1 MATAGN
7 DGTSIAITGLSCRFP
22 GDGDNP
28 GNYWKLVCEG
38 KSAWSMIPKERFNGD
53 AFWSGGKK
61 RHGSVTKSGHF
72 LKQDVSHF
80 DANFF
85 NISASEANAMDPQHR
100 IALEVVYEALESAGY
115 SVKDLAGTRTG
126 VFMGHFTSDYKEL
139 VISDTDAIPPY
150 ATTGLN
156 KTSLANR
163 ISWTFDLRGPSF
175 ALDTACSSSLV
186 AFHLAC
192 QSLRA
197 GESDIAIV
205 GGTNVLL
212 NPDMF
217 VAFSGQGFLSPDGK
231 CKSFDASGDGYGRG
245 EGVAA
250 IVLKRVD
257 DAIVALDPLRAI
269 IRATGSNQ
277 DGHTKS
283 LTLPSADAQEALIR
297 LVYQLANL
305 DFDQTSY
312 VEAHGTGTQAGD
324 TTETLALS
332 RTIAK
337 GRSSQNKL
345 VVGSVKANI
354 GHLEAASGLA
364 GVIKSVLM
372 LEHGIIPP
380 NIHFRNPNP
389 MIDFENWNIQIPTQ
403 LMKWPSQGT
412 RRISINSF
420 GYGGTNAHAIL
431 DDAYSY
437 LGGRGLRGLH
447 YVKTLTLEDDEDK
460 DEEEEE
466 EEYSS
471 QPNTPRVYVLTAQ
484 DRAGLSRKKKSLAS
498 YLRTKIDELHDDSKG
513 EKYLADLA
521 YTLSDKRSR
530 LQWKTFAL
538 ASSLDELADALESSD
553 GGRVEVMSSSVPRLG
568 FVFTG
573 QGAQWATMGMALM
586 AFPEFSASIEAAD
599 LFLRK
604 TLNCPWSARAELSRG
619 KGTSRLGLA
628 LYSQTLCT
636 VLQVALVDL
645 LRKWAVVPDAVVGH
659 SSGEIAAAYCA
670 GYLSREDAWR
680 IAYCRGVVCSNMKI
694 AAPDLDGAMMA
705 VGASPDTCS
714 AFIKRICPDT
724 VSIACIN
731 SPSSVTLSG
740 DAAAIVSLQA
750 ALQEE
755 NIFARKLLVDTAYHS
770 KHMQLVAQQYAKAIA
785 DIQPRAN
792 TTTGGSA
799 TCKMY
804 SSVTESEITYKDLG
818 PDYWVRNL
826 VSPVRFATAIQNLM
840 RPDADAQSSA
850 RDAVDVL
857 VEIGPHTALRGPA
870 TQSIQAI
877 GVNNKPY
884 LSAIVRN
891 ENAVET
897 TLNLVGTLVAYGR
910 PLELALVNKT
920 VTGKNKTLVDLPS
933 YPWNH
938 AQQYWSESRLARGRK
953 DRTVSASSLL
963 GSPVP
968 SFLQGERVWRG
979 FLRLS
984 EEPWMADH
992 NIQDSV
998 LYPGAGFLAMA
1009 IEAALQGADAA
1020 RKVKGFSLRDI
1031 EFLSAMLV
1039 PEDDE
1044 LEHTITLRP
1053 HSSVTDS
1060 SEEVWTE
1067 FVICSSPDRKSLVRN
1082 CRGLIRVCYDDSSAE
1097 DMITEEEAQKDHGLL
1112 RYKQASSS
1120 CKEEQQPAE
1129 FYQKLNDLGYH
1140 YGLTF
1145 ANITEVLLGDGQSCG
1160 CVTIPSIGL
1169 HDAQRPHVIH
1179 PATLDAMFH
1188 LAFAAANSNHLS
1200 KLVVPMV
1207 PKSMDE
1213 MYISIDIAYLAHTK
1227 LKGYSKA
1234 RKLGSKRQLK
1244 ATIGIVDEEEQ
1255 QSVLEISGLHCA
1267 EIAQTNDVR
1276 ETAMLARKICSKL
1289 IWRPSINFITNE
1301 DIQRI
1306 VSTST
1311 ELAADVAS
1319 ASVAASATRMRNHR
1333 QLSEFINIIHHT
1345 TPTMHIVEL
1354 AQETSAFAQDKTVL
1368 KDVLRTANYITL
1380 GYDGKTKFVSGNSS
1394 PAAETETSQVDQDL
1408 FQEHIRTADLV
1419 ICSALSLAPSNIAH
1433 NARLLL
1439 KDDGRFCAIEAPEQ
1453 VAIAKSI
1460 LQEAGFTDLFQ
1471 FGGSASGEPV
1481 FLVGSVESSENVTG
1495 AGLKEKDIVLIQP
1508 ANANESVTALTEQLK
1523 ATLSTLGYGTSIYT
1537 WGIDDASALKNKD
1550 CVALLEAQSTVLE
1563 SLAEKD
1569 FYAVQTLI
1577 TECKS
1582 LLWIDALDG
1591 ASKDL
1596 INGLTR
1602 VVRNEIPGSQLQTL
1616 HVSSATLVQPKR
1628 LSYLICQLLDSR
1640 TSDSEFIV
1648 ENDMVYTS
1656 RVIVDEELSAEI
1668 DDAQLLGADATSH
1681 ITLSN
1686 VDAPLS
1692 LTMTS
1697 TGTVCFKRDNVLAA
1711 DLEGDEVEI
1720 NVKAST
1726 ISSNHLF
1733 VDADGPPVFEAA
1745 GVIARVGAGVT
1756 KFQPGDSV
1764 VMYSLSL
1771 AGQTLQRTKEDFCH
1785 LLPSGYTF
1793 TQAISGA
1800 AAHAAAWYALDRI
1813 ARIQS
1818 GQSILIHAAAEDVG
1832 QAAIQ
1837 IARNFNVEIYA
1848 TIEEEMERDLLCDTY
1863 DIPSD
1868 HIFNLRDSHAVGNI
1882 RNMTNNHGIDVILG
1896 LPTNVTHRRTS
1907 QCLAAFGTFVEI
1919 GLYESSHSKALDTRF
1934 VPQDTTFSSFNLS
1947 NIARKSPQL
1956 MAQIIAAV
1964 FELHLRG
1971 ILKPIISSRF
1981 FSASEVE
1988 SAVRYAQ
1995 TEGQDKTIILTW
2007 DDKDSVPVIGSIEC
2021 QPVDLNL
2028 RGDACYILVG
2038 GLGGLGRSLA
2048 MMLAENGARKL
2059 CFLSR
2064 SGAASASANDLISDL
2079 EELDVQVR
2087 CLQCDV
2093 SEMSAL
2099 KHALDIC
2106 SAELGPVHGVI
2117 QCAMVLRDTLFTNMS
2132 YDQWQ
2137 ESTLPK
2143 VQGTQNLHNAL
2154 PDVDFF
2160 VALSSFAGTFG
2171 NRGQSNYAA
2180 GCAYQDALALQ
2191 RREEGKKATTLDVG
2205 LMRDIG
2211 VLAEN
2216 GMTDNLK
2223 EWEEPYGV
2231 REGELRNLVKLAI
2244 AGHLPAQVLTG
2255 LATGGST
2262 IAAGI
2267 SPPFYLSD
2275 AKFSIMATT
2284 DLEKVNGSAV
2294 DSNNRR
2300 KSDSIRALVS
2310 KSESLV
2316 EASGHVTASLVGRIA
2331 KMLQIEAEDVD
2342 TSRALHSYGLDSLVA
2357 IEIVDW
2363 ALKEIEARVSV
2374 FDIMAAVPI
2383 TATASKIAN
2392 ASALCSTE

>member
-1 MATAGN
+1 MSAIRN
-7 DGTSIAITGLSCRFP
+7 DGTSVAITGLSCRFP

-28 GNYWKLVCEG
+28 SNYWKLVSEG

-53 AFWSGGKK
+53 AFWAGGKK
-61 RHGSVTKSGHF
+61 GHGSVTKSGHF
-72 LKQDVSHF
+72 LKHDVSHF

-85 NISASEANAMDPQHR
+85 NISALEANAMDPQHR
-100 IALEVVYEALESAGY
+100 LALEVVYEALESAGY

-139 VISDTDAIPPY
+139 VISDTDGIPPY

-192 QSLRA
+192 QSLRT

-297 LVYQLANL
+297 DVYRLANL
-305 DFDQTSY
+305 DFDQTGY

-332 RTIAK
+332 RTITK
-337 GRSSQNKL
+337 GRSSKNKL

-372 LEHGIIPP
+372 LEHGVIPP
-380 NIHFRNPNP
+380 NIHFHNPNP
-389 MIDFENWNIQIPTQ
+389 KIDFENWNIQIPTQ

-437 LGGRGLRGLH
+437 LGYRGLRGLH
-447 YVKTLTLEDDEDK
+447 YVSSEDHENI
-460 DEEEEE
+460 EEEEE
-466 EEYSS
+466 EDEYNP

-484 DRAGLSRKKKSLAS
+484 DRAGLSRTKKSLAS
-498 YLRTKIDELHDDSKG
+498 YLRTKIDELHDDDSQA

-521 YTLSDKRSR
+521 YTLSDKRSK

-538 ASSLDELADALESSD
+538 ASSLDELADALESAD
-553 GGRVEVMSSSVPRLG
+553 GGRIEVMSSSVPRLG

-573 QGAQWATMGMALM
+573 QGAQWATMGMTLM

-599 LFLRK
+599 LFLKK
-604 TLNCPWSARAELSRG
+604 TLGCPWSARAELSRG

-659 SSGEIAAAYCA
+659 SSGEIGAAYCA

-680 IAYCRGVVCSNMKI
+680 IAYCRGVVCSNMKT
-694 AAPDLDGAMMA
+694 AAPDLEGAMMA

-714 AFIKRICPDT
+714 AFIERVCPDK
-724 VSIACIN
+724 VNIACIN

-770 KHMQLVAQQYAKAIA
+770 KHMKLVAEQYAKAIA

-792 TTTGGSA
+792 TTTGGDA
-799 TCKMY
+799 ACKMY

-826 VSPVRFATAIQNLM
+826 VSPVKFATAIQNLM
-840 RPDADAQSSA
+840 RPEEDARSSGT
-850 RDAVDVL
+850 DAVDIL

-870 TQSIQAI
+870 TQSIQAL

-884 LSAIVRN
+884 LSAVVRN
-891 ENAVET
+891 ESAVET
-897 TLNLVGTLVAYGR
+897 TLNLIGTLIAYGR
-910 PLELALVNKT
+910 PVELASLNGT
-920 VTGKNKTLVDLPS
+920 ATGKNKILVDLPS

-953 DRTVSASSLL
+953 DRIVSASSLL
-963 GSPVP
+963 GAPVP
-968 SFLQGERVWRG
+968 SFLEGERVWRG

-1009 IEAALQGADAA
+1009 IEAALQGADTS
-1020 RKVKGFSLRDI
+1020 RKVKGLSLRDI

-1039 PEDDE
+1039 PEDEE

-1053 HSSVTDS
+1053 HSSVANS
-1060 SEEVWTE
+1060 SEELWND

-1082 CRGLIRVCYDDSSAE
+1082 CRGLIRVCYDDSGAE
-1097 DMITEEEAQKDHGLL
+1097 NLISEKEAQEDSGLL
-1112 RYKQASSS
+1112 RYKQAS
-1120 CKEEQQPAE
+1120 
-1129 FYQKLNDLGYH
+1129 
-1140 YGLTF
+1140 T
-1145 ANITEVLLGDGQSCG
+1145 
-1160 CVTIPSIGL
+1160 
-1169 HDAQRPHVIH
+1169 
-1179 PATLDAMFH
+1179 
-1188 LAFAAANSNHLS
+1188 ANSNHLS
-1200 KLVVPMV
+1200 KLTVPMV

-1213 MYISIDIAYLAHTK
+1213 MYISTDIPYLAQTK

-1234 RKLGSKRQLK
+1234 RKLGSRRLLK

-1255 QSVLEISGLHCA
+1255 QSVLEISGLHCT
-1267 EIAQTNDVR
+1267 EIAQTSAAQK
-1276 ETAMLARKICSKL
+1276 TAVLARKMCSKL

-1306 VSTST
+1306 VSIST
-1311 ELAADVAS
+1311 EPS
-1319 ASVAASATRMRNHR
+1319 TQTSNYQ

-1354 AQETSAFAQDKTVL
+1354 AQESSTFARDKTL
-1368 KDVLRTANYITL
+1368 FKDVLQTANYTTL
-1380 GYDGKTKFVSGNSS
+1380 GYDGKPKSGPGESS
-1394 PAAETETSQVDQDL
+1394 PAAEGVTLQADQDL
-1408 FQEHIRTADLV
+1408 FQEHARTADIV
-1419 ICSALSLAPSNIAH
+1419 VCSAISSAPSNIAN
-1433 NARLLL
+1433 NARFLL
-1439 KDDGRFCAIEAPEQ
+1439 KEDGRVCAIEAPEQ
-1453 VAIAKSI
+1453 VATAKSV
-1460 LQEAGFTDLFQ
+1460 LQEAGFTNLFQ
-1471 FGGSASGEPV
+1471 FGGSDSGEPV
-1481 FLVGSVESSENVTG
+1481 FLVGSLESSGNVAG
-1495 AGLKEKDIVLIQP
+1495 AGLKEKDVVLIQP
-1508 ANANESVTALTEQLK
+1508 ANANESLTAVAEQLK
-1523 ATLSTLGYGTSIYT
+1523 TTLSALGYGASIHT
-1537 WGIDDASALKNKD
+1537 WSIDDVSALKNKD
-1550 CVALLEAQSTVLE
+1550 CVALLEAQSAVLE

-1577 TECKS
+1577 TQCKS
-1582 LLWIDALDG
+1582 LLWIDALDDARKG
-1591 ASKDL
+1591 L

-1616 HVSSATLVQPKR
+1616 HVSSATLSQPKH
-1628 LSYLICQLLDSR
+1628 LSHLICQVLDSK
-1640 TSDSEFIV
+1640 TSDNEFSV
-1648 ENDMVYTS
+1648 ENDMIYTS
-1656 RVIVDEELSAEI
+1656 RVVIDEELSAEI
-1668 DDAQLLGADATSH
+1668 DDAQHVGADATNHVPLTS
-1681 ITLSN
+1681 I
-1686 VDAPLS
+1686 DAPLS

-1697 TGTVCFKRDNVLAA
+1697 TGTVCFKRDNVPTA
-1711 DLEGDEVEI
+1711 DLESDEVEI
-1720 NVKAST
+1720 NLKAST

-1733 VDADGPPVFEAA
+1733 ADTDEPLIFEAA
-1745 GVIARVGAGVT
+1745 GVIVRVGSSVT
-1756 KFQPGDSV
+1756 KFQPGDLV
-1764 VMYSLSL
+1764 VSYSLGL
-1771 AGQTLQRTKEDFCH
+1771 AGQTLQRTKADFCH

-1793 TQAISGA
+1793 TEAISGA

-1837 IARNFNVEIYA
+1837 IARNYNVEIYA
-1848 TIEEEMERDLLCDTY
+1848 TIKEEVERELLCDTY
-1863 DIPSD
+1863 GIPSD
-1868 HIFNLRDSHAVGNI
+1868 HIFSLQDSHAVDDI
-1882 RNMTNNHGIDVILG
+1882 KHMTNSRGIDIILG
-1896 LPTNVTHRRTS
+1896 SPKNAAHRQTS

-1919 GLYESSHSKALDTRF
+1919 GLLDSSHSKVLDANF
-1934 VPQDTTFSSFNLS
+1934 VPQDTTFSSFSLS

-1956 MAQIIAAV
+1956 MTQIIAAV
-1964 FELHLRG
+1964 SELHSKG
-1971 ILKPIISSRF
+1971 ITKPIASSRL

-1988 SAVRYAQ
+1988 SAVQYAQ
-1995 TEGQDKTIILTW
+1995 TEGQDKTIILSW
-2007 DDKDSVPVIGSIEC
+2007 NDNDSVPLIGSGER
-2021 QPVDLNL
+2021 QPINLNL
-2028 RGDACYILVG
+2028 RSDACYILVG

-2048 MMLAENGARKL
+2048 IMLAENGARKL

-2079 EELDVQVR
+2079 EELGVQVR

-2093 SEMSAL
+2093 SEISAL
-2099 KHALDIC
+2099 KNALDVC

-2132 YDQWQ
+2132 YVQWQ

-2180 GCAYQDALALQ
+2180 GCAHQDALALQ
-2191 RREEGKKATTLDVG
+2191 RRDEGKKATTLDVG

-2244 AGHLPAQVLTG
+2244 AGRLPAQVLTG
-2255 LATGGST
+2255 LATGGS
-2262 IAAGI
+2262 AVVAGI
-2267 SPPFYLSD
+2267 PPPFYLSD

-2284 DLEKVNGSAV
+2284 DLEKVSDSAG
-2294 DSNNRR
+2294 DSNSRR
-2300 KSDSIRALVS
+2300 KGDSIRALIS

-2316 EASGHVTASLVGRIA
+2316 EASGHITASLISRIA

-2363 ALKEIEARVSV
+2363 ALKEVEARVSV

-2392 ASALCSTE
+2392 ASALCSKE

>member
-28 GNYWKLVCEG
+28 GNYWKLVSEG
-38 KSAWSMIPKERFNGD
+38 KSAWSTIPKERFNGD
-53 AFWSGGKK
+53 AFWAGGKK
-61 RHGSVTKSGHF
+61 GHGSVTKSGHF
-72 LKQDVSHF
+72 LKHDVSHF

-85 NISASEANAMDPQHR
+85 NISALEANAMDPQHR
-100 IALEVVYEALESAGY
+100 LALEVVYEALESAGY

-139 VISDTDAIPPY
+139 VISDTDGIPPY

-163 ISWTFDLRGPSF
+163 ISWTFDLHGPSF

-192 QSLRA
+192 QSLRT

-297 LVYQLANL
+297 DVYRLANL
-305 DFDQTSY
+305 DFDQTGY

-332 RTIAK
+332 RTISK
-337 GRSSQNKL
+337 DRSSKNKL

-372 LEHGIIPP
+372 LEHGVIPP
-380 NIHFRNPNP
+380 NIHFHNPNP
-389 MIDFENWNIQIPTQ
+389 KIDFENWNIQIPTQ

-431 DDAYSY
+431 DDASSY

-447 YVKTLTLEDDEDK
+447 YVSSEDHQDR
-460 DEEEEE
+460 EEEEE
-466 EEYSS
+466 EDEYNA

-484 DRAGLSRKKKSLAS
+484 DRAGLSRTKKSLSS
-498 YLRTKIDELHDDSKG
+498 YLRTKIDELHDDSQA

-538 ASSLDELADALESSD
+538 ASSLDELADALESAD
-553 GGRVEVMSSSVPRLG
+553 GGRIEVMSSSVPRLG

-599 LFLRK
+599 LFLKK
-604 TLNCPWSARAELSRG
+604 TLGCPWSARAELSRG

-659 SSGEIAAAYCA
+659 SSGEIGAAYCA

-680 IAYCRGVVCSNMKI
+680 IAYSRGVVCSNMKT
-694 AAPDLDGAMMA
+694 AAPDLEGAMMA
-705 VGASPDTCS
+705 VGASPDTCA
-714 AFIKRICPDT
+714 AFIERVCPDK
-724 VSIACIN
+724 VNIACIN

-740 DAAAIVSLQA
+740 DAAAIITLQA

-770 KHMQLVAQQYAKAIA
+770 KHMKLVAEQYAKAIA
-785 DIQPRAN
+785 DIKPRAN
-792 TTTGGSA
+792 TTTGGGA
-799 TCKMY
+799 ACKMY

-826 VSPVRFATAIQNLM
+826 VSPVKFATAIQNLM
-840 RPDADAQSSA
+840 RPDAEARSSGT
-850 RDAVDVL
+850 DAVDIL

-870 TQSIQAI
+870 TQSIQAL

-884 LSAIVRN
+884 LSAVVRN
-891 ENAVET
+891 ESAVET
-897 TLNLVGTLVAYGR
+897 TLNLIGTLIAYGR
-910 PLELALVNKT
+910 PVELAWVNGT
-920 VTGKNKTLVDLPS
+920 VTGKNKVLVDLPS

-953 DRTVSASSLL
+953 DRIVSASSLL
-963 GSPVP
+963 GAPVP
-968 SFLQGERVWRG
+968 SFLEGERVWRG
-979 FLRLS
+979 FLRRS

-1009 IEAALQGADAA
+1009 IEAALQGADTA
-1020 RKVKGFSLRDI
+1020 RKVKGLSLRDI

-1039 PEDDE
+1039 PEDEE

-1053 HSSVTDS
+1053 HSSVTNS
-1060 SEEVWTE
+1060 SEELWNE

-1082 CRGLIRVCYDDSSAE
+1082 CRGLIRVCYDDSGAD
-1097 DMITEEEAQKDHGLL
+1097 DMITEKEAHEDPRLL

-1129 FYQKLNDLGYH
+1129 FYQTLTDLGYN
-1140 YGLTF
+1140 YGPTF
-1145 ANITEVLLGDGQSCG
+1145 ANITEVLVGDGQSCG
-1160 CVTIPSIGL
+1160 SVTIPNIGI

-1200 KLVVPMV
+1200 KLAVPMV

-1213 MYISIDIAYLAHTK
+1213 MYISTDIPYLAQTK

-1234 RKLGSKRQLK
+1234 RKLGSRRLLK

-1255 QSVLEISGLHCA
+1255 QSVLEISGLHCT
-1267 EIAQTNDVR
+1267 EIAQTSATQK
-1276 ETAMLARKICSKL
+1276 TAVLARKMCSKL
-1289 IWRPSINFITNE
+1289 VWRPSINFITNE

-1306 VSTST
+1306 VSIST
-1311 ELAADVAS
+1311 EPS
-1319 ASVAASATRMRNHR
+1319 TQTSNYQ

-1354 AQETSAFAQDKTVL
+1354 VQESSTFAQDKALL
-1368 KDVLRTANYITL
+1368 KDVLQTAHYTTL
-1380 GYDGKTKFVSGNSS
+1380 GYDGKTIFGPGDSS
-1394 PAAETETSQVDQDL
+1394 PAAEGVPLQADQDL
-1408 FQEHIRTADLV
+1408 FQEHARTADLV
-1419 ICSALSLAPSNIAH
+1419 VCSAISSAPSNIAN

-1439 KDDGRFCAIEAPEQ
+1439 KEDGRVCAIEAPEQ
-1453 VAIAKSI
+1453 VATAKSV
-1460 LQEAGFTDLFQ
+1460 LQEAGFTNFFQ
-1471 FGGSASGEPV
+1471 FGDSASGEPV
-1481 FLVGSVESSENVTG
+1481 FLVGSLESSGNVAG
-1495 AGLKEKDIVLIQP
+1495 AGLKDKNIVLIQP
-1508 ANANESVTALTEQLK
+1508 ATANESVTAVAEQLK
-1523 ATLSTLGYGTSIYT
+1523 TTLSVLGYGASIYT
-1537 WGIDDASALKNKD
+1537 WGIDDVSALKNKD
-1550 CVALLEAQSTVLE
+1550 CVALLEAQSAVLE

-1577 TECKS
+1577 TQCKS
-1582 LLWIDALDG
+1582 LLWVDALDD
-1591 ASKDL
+1591 ARKAL

-1616 HVSSATLVQPKR
+1616 HVSSASLSQPER
-1628 LSYLICQLLDSR
+1628 LSHLIGKLLNSK
-1640 TSDSEFIV
+1640 TSDNEFTV
-1648 ENDMVYTS
+1648 QNDMLYTS
-1656 RVIVDEELSAEI
+1656 RVVIDEELSAEI
-1668 DDAQLLGADATSH
+1668 DDGQHVGADATSH
-1681 ITLSN
+1681 VPLASI
-1686 VDAPLS
+1686 DAPLS

-1697 TGTVCFKRDNVLAA
+1697 TGTVCFKRDNVQTA

-1726 ISSNHLF
+1726 ISSTHLF
-1733 VDADGPPVFEAA
+1733 ADTDEPLLFEAA
-1745 GVIARVGAGVT
+1745 GVIVRVGSSVT

-1764 VMYSLSL
+1764 VTYNLGL
-1771 AGQTLQRTKEDFCH
+1771 AGQTLQRTKADFCH

-1793 TQAISGA
+1793 TEAISGVA
-1800 AAHAAAWYALDRI
+1800 AYAAAWYALDRI

-1818 GQSILIHAAAEDVG
+1818 GQSILIHAAAEDIG

-1837 IARNFNVEIYA
+1837 IARNYNVEIYA
-1848 TIEEEMERDLLCDTY
+1848 TIKGEVEREMIHDTY

-1868 HIFNLRDSHAVGNI
+1868 HIFNLQDSHAVDNI
-1882 RNMTNNHGIDVILG
+1882 KRLTNGHGLDIILG
-1896 LPTNVTHRRTS
+1896 SPQNAAHRQTS

-1919 GLYESSHSKALDTRF
+1919 GILDSSHSKVLDANF
-1934 VPQDTTFSSFNLS
+1934 VPQDTTFSSFSLS

-1964 FELHLRG
+1964 FELHAKG
-1971 ILKPIISSRF
+1971 ITKPMISSKVF
-1981 FSASEVE
+1981 AASEVE
-1988 SAVRYAQ
+1988 NAVQYAQ
-1995 TEGQDKTIILTW
+1995 TEGQDKTFILSW
-2007 DDKDSVPVIGSIEC
+2007 NDNDSVPLMGSGER
-2021 QPVDLNL
+2021 QPIDLNL
-2028 RGDACYILVG
+2028 RSDACYILVG

-2079 EELDVQVR
+2079 EELGVQVR
-2087 CLQCDV
+2087 CLPCDV

-2099 KHALDIC
+2099 KHALDVC

-2132 YDQWQ
+2132 YVQWQ

-2191 RREEGKKATTLDVG
+2191 RRDEGKKATTLDVG

-2244 AGHLPAQVLTG
+2244 AGSLPAQVLTG
-2255 LATGGST
+2255 LATGGSAVVAS
-2262 IAAGI
+2262 IP
-2267 SPPFYLSD
+2267 PPFYLSD

-2284 DLEKVNGSAV
+2284 DLEKVSDSAG

-2300 KSDSIRALVS
+2300 KSDSIRALIS

-2316 EASGHVTASLVGRIA
+2316 EASGHITASLVSRIA

-2392 ASALCSTE
+2392 ASALCSKE

>member
-1 MATAGN
+1 
-7 DGTSIAITGLSCRFP
+7 
-22 GDGDNP
+22 
-28 GNYWKLVCEG
+28 
-38 KSAWSMIPKERFNGD
+38 MIPKERFNGD
-53 AFWSGGKK
+53 AFWAGGKK

-72 LKQDVSHF
+72 LKHDVSHF

-100 IALEVVYEALESAGY
+100 LALEVVYEALESAGY

-192 QSLRA
+192 QSLCA

-297 LVYQLANL
+297 HVYQLANL
-305 DFDQTSY
+305 DFDQTGY

-332 RTIAK
+332 RTISK
-337 GRSSQNKL
+337 GRSSKNKL

-372 LEHGIIPP
+372 LEHGVIPP
-380 NIHFRNPNP
+380 NIHFHNPNP

-447 YVKTLTLEDDEDK
+447 YVKTKEDEDR
-460 DEEEEE
+460 EEEEE
-466 EEYSS
+466 EEYSL

-484 DRAGLSRKKKSLAS
+484 DRAGLSRTKKSLAS
-498 YLRTKIDELHDDSKG
+498 HLRTKIDELHDDSQA
-513 EKYLADLA
+513 ENYLADLA
-521 YTLSDKRSR
+521 YTLSNKRSR

-553 GGRVEVMSSSVPRLG
+553 GGRIEVMSSSVPRLG

-573 QGAQWATMGMALM
+573 QGAQWATMGMVLM

-599 LFLRK
+599 LFLKK
-604 TLNCPWSARAELSRG
+604 TLGCPWSARAELSRG

-659 SSGEIAAAYCA
+659 SSGEIGAAYCA

-680 IAYCRGVVCSNMKI
+680 IAYCRGVVCSNMKT
-694 AAPDLDGAMMA
+694 AAPDLEGAMMA

-714 AFIKRICPDT
+714 AFIERVCPDK
-724 VSIACIN
+724 VNIACIN

-740 DAAAIVSLQA
+740 DAAAIISLQE

-785 DIQPRAN
+785 DIRPRAN
-792 TTTGGSA
+792 TTTGVDA
-799 TCKMY
+799 ACKMY

-840 RPDADAQSSA
+840 RPDADAQSSGT
-850 RDAVDVL
+850 DAVDIL

-870 TQSIQAI
+870 TQSIQAL
-877 GVNNKPY
+877 GVSNKPY
-884 LSAIVRN
+884 LSAVVRN
-891 ENAVET
+891 ESAVET
-897 TLNLVGTLVAYGR
+897 TLNLIGTLIAHGR
-910 PLELALVNKT
+910 PVELAWVNGT
-920 VTGKNKTLVDLPS
+920 VTGKSRILVDLPS

-968 SFLQGERVWRG
+968 SFLEGEWVWRG
-979 FLRLS
+979 FLRRS

-1009 IEAALQGADAA
+1009 IEAALQGADPA
-1020 RKVKGFSLRDI
+1020 RKVKGLGLRNI
-1031 EFLSAMLV
+1031 AFLSAMQV

-1060 SEEVWTE
+1060 SEELWNE

-1082 CRGLIRVCYDDSSAE
+1082 CRGLIRVCYDDSGAE
-1097 DMITEEEAQKDHGLL
+1097 NMNTGKEAQEDAGLL
-1112 RYKQASSS
+1112 RYKQASSL
-1120 CKEEQQPAE
+1120 CKKEQQPAE
-1129 FYQKLNDLGYH
+1129 FYQTLNDLGYN

-1145 ANITEVLLGDGQSCG
+1145 ANITEILLGDGQSCG
-1160 CVTIPSIGL
+1160 SVTIPSVGIQ
-1169 HDAQRPHVIH
+1169 DAQRPHVIH

-1213 MYISIDIAYLAHTK
+1213 MYVSIDIPYLAHTK

-1234 RKLGSKRQLK
+1234 RKLGPRRQLK

-1267 EIAQTNDVR
+1267 EIAQTSAIQK
-1276 ETAMLARKICSKL
+1276 TAVLARKICSKL
-1289 IWRPSINFITNE
+1289 IWRPSNNFITNE
-1301 DIQRI
+1301 EIQRI
-1306 VSTST
+1306 VSKSAG
-1311 ELAADVAS
+1311 LAADVAS
-1319 ASVAASATRMRNHR
+1319 AGVTVPPTQMRNY
-1333 QLSEFINIIHHT
+1333 QQFSEFINIIHHT
-1345 TPTMHIVEL
+1345 NPTMHVVEL
-1354 AQETSAFAQDKTVL
+1354 AQEASAFAQDKTIL
-1368 KDVLRTANYITL
+1368 KDVLQTANYTSL
-1380 GYDGKTKFVSGNSS
+1380 GYDGKTKIGPGDSS
-1394 PAAETETSQVDQDL
+1394 PAVEGATTETLQADQDV
-1408 FQEHIRTADLV
+1408 FQTHLKTADLV
-1419 ICSALSLAPSNIAH
+1419 VCSAISLAPSNVAH

-1439 KDDGRFCAIEAPEQ
+1439 KDDGRLCAIETPEQ
-1453 VAIAKSI
+1453 VAAAKSI
-1460 LQEAGFTDLFQ
+1460 LQEAGFTSVFQ

-1481 FLVGSVESSENVTG
+1481 FLVGSVESTANVAG

-1508 ANANESVTALTEQLK
+1508 ANANESVIAVVEQLET
-1523 ATLSTLGYGTSIYT
+1523 TLSALGYGTSLYT
-1537 WGIDDASALKNKD
+1537 WGIDNISALKNKD
-1550 CVALLEAQSTVLE
+1550 CVALLEAQSAVLE

-1577 TECKS
+1577 TQCKS
-1582 LLWIDALDG
+1582 LLWIDALDD
-1591 ASKDL
+1591 ARKDL

-1602 VVRNEIPGSQLQTL
+1602 VVRNEIPGSQLRTL
-1616 HVSSATLVQPKR
+1616 HVPSATLLQPKR
-1628 LSYLICQLLDSR
+1628 LSYFICQLLDSK
-1640 TSDSEFIV
+1640 TADNEFIV
-1648 ENDMVYTS
+1648 ENDMIYTS
-1656 RVIVDEELSAEI
+1656 RVVLDEELSSEI
-1668 DDAQLLGADATSH
+1668 DDAQLSSADATSH
-1681 ITLSN
+1681 I
-1686 VDAPLS
+1686 PLTS
-1692 LTMTS
+1692 IYDPLTLTMTGN
-1697 TGTVCFKRDNVLAA
+1697 GTVCFKRDNVPTA
-1711 DLEGDEVEI
+1711 DLGGDEVEI

-1733 VDADGPPVFEAA
+1733 ADTDEPLVFEAA
-1745 GVIARVGAGVT
+1745 GVIVRVGSSVT

-1764 VMYSLSL
+1764 VMYGLGL
-1771 AGQTLQRTKEDFCH
+1771 AGQTLQRTKADLCH

-1818 GQSILIHAAAEDVG
+1818 GQSMLIHAAAEDVG

-1837 IARNFNVEIYA
+1837 IARNSNVEIFA
-1848 TIEEEMERDLLCDTY
+1848 TIKEEAERELLCGTY
-1863 DIPSD
+1863 NIPSD
-1868 HIFNLRDSHAVGNI
+1868 HIFNLQDSHAADNI
-1882 RNMTNNHGIDVILG
+1882 KYMTNSRGIDIILG
-1896 LPTNVTHRRTS
+1896 SPQNAAHRQTS
-1907 QCLAAFGTFVEI
+1907 QYLAAFGTFVEI
-1919 GLYESSHSKALDTRF
+1919 GLYDSSHSKVLDAKF
-1934 VPQDTTFSSFNLS
+1934 VPQDTTFGSFSLS
-1947 NIARKSPQL
+1947 NIARKSPPL
-1956 MAQIIAAV
+1956 MTQIIAAV
-1964 FELHLRG
+1964 FELHLKG
-1971 ILKPIISSRF
+1971 ITKPIISSKI

-1988 SAVRYAQ
+1988 SAVQYAQ
-1995 TEGQDKTIILTW
+1995 TEGQDKTIILSW
-2007 DDKDSVPVIGSIEC
+2007 NDNDSVPLMGSGER
-2021 QPVDLNL
+2021 QPIDLSL
-2028 RGDACYILVG
+2028 RSDACYILVG

-2093 SEMSAL
+2093 SEISAL

-2143 VQGTQNLHNAL
+2143 VQGTQNLHNTL

-2171 NRGQSNYAA
+2171 NRGQGNYAA

-2191 RREEGKKATTLDVG
+2191 RRDEGKKATTLDVG

-2244 AGHLPAQVLTG
+2244 AGRLPAQVLIG
-2255 LATGGST
+2255 LATGGS
-2262 IAAGI
+2262 AVVAGI
-2267 SPPFYLSD
+2267 PPPFYLSD

-2284 DLEKVNGSAV
+2284 DLEKVNDSAG
-2294 DSNNRR
+2294 DLNNRR
-2300 KSDSIRALVS
+2300 KSDSIRALIS
-2310 KSESLV
+2310 KSESVV
-2316 EASGHVTASLVGRIA
+2316 EASGHVSASLVSRIA

-2392 ASALCSTE
+2392 ASALCST